1 LLNELKGVH
10 MNAKLIGALLL
21 ACVTSFAPPAF
32 AGDDGAASSPR
43 AGGVVKASHAGHS
56 DQMALPDKTRPGNHS
71 GVGGVESGKSQS
83 GRREQPDSIDPMYRG
98 G

>member
-1 LLNELKGVH
+1 MLNELKGVH

-21 ACVTSFAPPAF
+21 ACVTSFALPAF
-32 AGDDGAASSPR
+32 AGDEGPASSPR
-43 AGGVVKASHAGHS
+43 TGGVVKASHAGHS
-56 DQMALPDKTRPGNHS
+56 EQMALPDKTRPGNHS

-83 GRREQPDSIDPMYRG
+83 GKREQPDSIDPMYRG

>member
-1 LLNELKGVH
+1 
-10 MNAKLIGALLL
+10 
-21 ACVTSFAPPAF
+21 
-32 AGDDGAASSPR
+32 
-43 AGGVVKASHAGHS
+43 
-56 DQMALPDKTRPGNHS
+56 MALPDKTRPGNHS